1 MRGGP
6 ARPAATSLT
15 ARLLVSTTVALAALT
30 VTACSSSGSSS
41 TPQPAGAPS
50 TSTSTTPATD
60 PGKGRPAIV
69 IGDKNYTEQFLLGEL
84 YSEALVGQGFSVSL
98 DQNIGIN
105 QSRMKQL
112 QSGEITMYP
121 EYLNVWNGVFA
132 GSYRHFRTLRAAYRA
147 ASTFARSQNLALLN
161 ATPFSDTSGIAT
173 TVNFAQQNGLHEVSD
188 LATVAGTLTVG
199 GPPQLEQDPFTG
211 LPVLEK
217 IYKLLPSEVAY
228 KSLEI
233 GNQYKA
239 LDQGTVQAAYVNTT
253 DGEFTTGN
261 YALLADPGKVFG
273 IGNVVPV
280 VSAKMLAEEGPAFA
294 QTINKVTALLT
305 LPVIREL
312 NAQVDLAGE
321 TPAGVASR
329 FLADHGLIPAS
340 SAITS

>member
-6 ARPAATSLT
+6 AAPPPALT
-15 ARLLVSTTVALAALT
+15 ARLLVPATVALAALT
-30 VTACSSSGSSS
+30 ITACSSSSGSSTAAPAS
-41 TPQPAGAPS
+41 TPP
-50 TSTSTTPATD
+50 TSTSTTPATL
-60 PGKGRPAIV
+60 PGKGKPAIV
-69 IGDKNYTEQFLLGEL
+69 IGDKNYTEQFVLGEL
-84 YSEALVGQGFSVSL
+84 YYEALLAQGFSVTL
-98 DQNIGIN
+98 NPNIGIN

-132 GSYRHFRTLRAAYRA
+132 GSTRHFRTVGAAYRA
-147 ASTFARSQNLALLN
+147 AATYARSQNLALLDP
-161 ATPFSDTSGIAT
+161 TPFSDTSGIAT
-173 TVNFAQQNGLHEVSD
+173 TVNFAQQNGLQDVRN
-188 LATVAGTLTVG
+188 LAGVTGTLTLG
-199 GPPQLEQDPFTG
+199 GPPQFEQDPFTG

-217 IYKLLPSEVAY
+217 IYKLLPSEIAY
-228 KSLEI
+228 KSLGIPNE
-233 GNQYKA
+233 YKA

-261 YALLADPGKVFG
+261 YTLLADPDRMFG

-280 VSAKMLAEEGPAFA
+280 VSAKMLTEEGPAFS

-329 FLADHGLIPAS
+329 FLADRGVIPAA
-340 SAITS
+340 SAVES

>member
-1 MRGGP
+1 MTVRLP
-6 ARPAATSLT
+6 VSAA
-15 ARLLVSTTVALAALT
+15 VALAALT
-30 VTACSSSGSSS
+30 ITACSSSGSSTTGSAAGTQS
-41 TPQPAGAPS
+41 TS
-50 TSTSTTPATD
+50 TSTSTTPASD
-60 PGKGRPAIV
+60 PGKGKPAIV
-69 IGDKNYTEQFLLGEL
+69 IGDKNYTEQFLLGYL
-84 YSEALVGQGFSVSL
+84 YSDALQAKGFSVSINP
-98 DQNIGIN
+98 NIGIS

-121 EYLNVWNGVFA
+121 EYLNVFNGVFA
-132 GSYRHFRTLRAAYRA
+132 GSTRHFKTARAAYRVA
-147 ASTFARSQNLALLN
+147 ATFARSQNLALLDY
-161 ATPFSDTSGIAT
+161 TPFSDTSGIAT
-173 TVNFAQQNGLHEVSD
+173 TVNFAKQNALQDVSD
-188 LATVAGTLTVG
+188 LAAVAGTLTVG

-211 LPVLEK
+211 LSVLEK
-217 IYKLLPSEVAY
+217 IYGLLPSQVAY

-239 LDQGTVQAAYVNTT
+239 LDQNTVQAAYVNTT

-261 YALLADPGKVFG
+261 YTLLDDPDKMFG

-280 VSAKMLAEEGPAFA
+280 VSAKMLAAEGPAFS

-329 FLADHGLIPAS
+329 FLADRGLIPAA
-340 SAITS
+340 SAIES